1 MSSIKCLE
9 RALDILELMYEN
21 SGKMSLTE
29 ISKELNLYKSTVHRT
44 LITLLEKDF
53 IQKDE
58 YTGYYTLGSRVF
70 MLGMVAAKSV
80 PIGKI
85 ARPHLAFLSEKYEER
100 IDLSVLDSGITS
112 SSSGKEFVVV
122 FEQYINETYSKTL
135 VTSNQCESSEEFL
148 PAVYM
153 IFVSYSKDLKKED
166 MIKHLDKINCRSL
179 RKKWSYEELV
189 KECEIIKE
197 RGYSYLNSDVKHN
210 YMCIAA
216 PIFDE
221 NNNLIAVI
229 SVRGTRCK
237 FLKGS
242 IEEVIKDVTNT
253 ANVISNQCNKLL

>member
-9 RALDILELMYEN
+9 RALDILELMYK
-21 SGKMSLTE
+21 SGGKMTLTE
-29 ISKELNLYKSTVHRT
+29 IAKELDLYKSTVHRT

-58 YTGYYTLGSRVF
+58 YSGYYTLGSRVF

-100 IDLSVLDSGITS
+100 IDLSVLDNGITS
-112 SSSGKEFVVV
+112 VSSGKEFVVV
-122 FEQYINETYSKTL
+122 FEQYMNETYSKTL

-153 IFVSYSKDLKKED
+153 IFVAYSKDLNKED
-166 MIKHLDKINCRSL
+166 ITKHLYKINCRSP
-179 RKKWSYEELV
+179 RKRWGYEELIE
-189 KECEIIKE
+189 ECEAIKE
-197 RGYSYLNSDVKHN
+197 RGYSYLDSDVKNN
-210 YMCIAA
+210 YICIAA
-216 PIFDE
+216 PVFDE

-229 SVRGTRCK
+229 SIRGSKNK
-237 FLKGS
+237 FLRGS
-242 IEEVIKDVTNT
+242 IEEVIEDVTNT
-253 ANVISNQCNKLL
+253 ANLISTQCKNIF

>member
-9 RALDILELMYEN
+9 RALDILELMYKN

-29 ISKELNLYKSTVHRT
+29 ISKELNLYKSTVYRT

-122 FEQYINETYSKTL
+122 FEQYLNETYSKTL

-153 IFVSYSKDLKKED
+153 IFIAYSKDLTKEN
-166 MIKHLDKINCRSL
+166 MVNHLYKINSRSL
-179 RKKWSYEELV
+179 RKKWSYEELI
-189 KECEIIKE
+189 KECAIIKE
-197 RGYSYLNSDVKHN
+197 RGYSYLNSDVKQN
-210 YMCIAA
+210 YICIAA

-221 NNNLIAVI
+221 NNNLIAVLSI
-229 SVRGTRCK
+229 RGTKGK

-242 IEEVIKDVTNT
+242 IEEVLKDITNT
-253 ANVISNQCNKLL
+253 ANIISNECNKAL